1 MLNPA
6 GGIDLNPRA
15 LIRLITVG
23 GIVVT
28 NVLGGGWFWIGFLLA
43 LLMVAGMAGA
53 SRRPGLSWIGGIG
66 LLLWALVH
74 IQALEPLVGFSLV
87 GMAAIAF
94 MVVWMHAPVRH
105 RRPAESPATLLA
117 PSRRVG

>member
-1 MLNPA
+1 MLKPA

-28 NVLGGGWFWIGFLLA
+28 NVLGGGWFWLGFLLA

-53 SRRPGLSWIGGIG
+53 SHRPGLSWIGGIG

-74 IQALEPLVGFSLV
+74 INALEPLVGFSLV

-94 MVVWMHAPVRH
+94 MVVWMHAPIRR
-105 RRPAESPATLLA
+105 RRPTESPATLLA